1 MRHVPRSPREGI
13 NVSDEH
19 PLKEAAVLV
28 VGLSFIFAIVML
40 ALVFIADLVVLAVSP
55 ETEARIFS
63 GWTPDGIV
71 QLVDDDR
78 RQLEVA
84 GLLQRLES
92 GWPDSPYDFRLLVAD
107 DDEPNALA
115 VPGGVIVVTTGLLD
129 GVQSENELAFVLGHE
144 LGHFRNRDHLR
155 GIGRGVALAIF
166 YAAIS
171 GGSGGADI
179 GIAVADLTLRQFSRD
194 QEAAADRF
202 GLELVQVEY
211 GHVADSW
218 RFFERLRDTEA
229 QPGTLTAYLSTHPQT
244 AGRIEDIRRY
254 AVDRGWSTTGRTSP
268 IDWH

>member
-1 MRHVPRSPREGI
+1 MRYVPRSPREGI

-28 VGLSFIFAIVML
+28 VGLSFLFAIVML
-40 ALVFIADLVVLAVSP
+40 SLVFIVDLVVVAVSP

-63 GWTPDGIV
+63 GWTPGGIV
-71 QLVDDDR
+71 ELVDDDS
-78 RQLEVA
+78 RQRAVA
-84 GLLQRLES
+84 GVLQRIET

-129 GVQSENELAFVLGHE
+129 KVGSENELAFVLAHE

-202 GLELVQVEY
+202 GLELVQAEY

-229 QPGTLTAYLSTHPQT
+229 QPGIMAAYLSTHPDT
-244 AGRIEDIRRY
+244 GDRIEDIRRY
-254 AVDRGWSTTGRTSP
+254 ARDSGWSTVGRTTP
-268 IDWH
+268 LDW